1 VQRGREQG
9 VDKEG
14 NEMTRIGG
22 FFCFLVCA
30 LAVSAQDVAKTDPFA
45 VTKADVKA
53 RLDKM
58 PAAHPRLFVKR
69 ADAFE
74 KIRGV
79 IGQKPEW
86 ALIRDWLVKDADKV
100 LLEKPVVRVQE
111 GMRMKG
117 QHEVEKRAG
126 LLAAAFRLT
135 GKPEYAERAKQELLA
150 AAAFADWNPS
160 HFLDT
165 AEMTLGV
172 ALGYDWLYD
181 TLDEATRKTLFEA
194 IRDKGLKP
202 ALAKKY
208 FWTKGDNN
216 WSQVCWGG
224 MVAGA
229 LAIRDQDPELALEII
244 HQAVTS
250 VPYSVKPYAPNGSY
264 PEGPAY
270 WTYGTTYYVYMMD
283 LLSKSLG
290 TDFGLYDLPGF
301 AKTGDYINIATG
313 PSGRFYN
320 YADGGDGRGH
330 QLALWWLALR
340 SKRPDWLRKE
350 AADMREAVRAGDPR
364 KTAMRGLAFP
374 VLLLF
379 WFQETEPDV
388 PCKIPLNWA
397 SEGRVPVVVM
407 RTSWDDRTAAYLATK
422 GGPATQNHGHMD
434 SGSFIYEA
442 DGIRWAVDLGAQNYY
457 SIEKLGMSLW
467 SSKQDSD
474 RWKIFRL
481 SSASHNVV
489 TLDGQPHVASGF
501 GKIVKFEDD
510 PQLPHAVVDLGE
522 VYAGQA
528 QSVTRAC
535 ALLPSRVG
543 VIQDRLT
550 GVKPGAK
557 VRWAMVTQA
566 KSCQA
571 QGVDMVLTDG
581 QKSLAVRP
589 VAPAAVTW
597 QVTDLAVP
605 PNAWDVPNKGA
616 SMIAFET
623 FAPESGT
630 VELRVLLIPSGAQ
643 VEKVLPDFLSDM
655 K

>member
-1 VQRGREQG
+1 
-9 VDKEG
+9 
-14 NEMTRIGG
+14 
-22 FFCFLVCA
+22 
-30 LAVSAQDVAKTDPFA
+30 
-45 VTKADVKA
+45 
-53 RLDKM
+53 
-58 PAAHPRLFVKR
+58 
-69 ADAFE
+69 
-74 KIRGV
+74 
-79 IGQKPEW
+79 
-86 ALIRDWLVKDADKV
+86 
-100 LLEKPVVRVQE
+100 
-111 GMRMKG
+111 MRMKG
-117 QHEVEKRAG
+117 QLEVEKRVG
-126 LLAAAFRLT
+126 LLAAAYRLT
-135 GKPEYAERAKQELLA
+135 GKPEYVERAKRELLA
-150 AAAFADWNPS
+150 AAAFENWNPS

-181 TLDEATRKTLFEA
+181 ALDEATRATLLEA
-194 IRDKGLKP
+194 IREKGLKQ
-202 ALAKKY
+202 ALAKTY
-208 FWTKGDNN
+208 FWSKGNNN

-244 HQAVTS
+244 HRAVTS
-250 VPYSVKPYAPNGSY
+250 VPYSIKPYAPNGSY
-264 PEGPAY
+264 PEGPGY
-270 WTYGTTYYVYMMD
+270 WTYGTTYYIYMMD
-283 LLSKSLG
+283 LLTKALG

-301 AKTGDYINIATG
+301 AKTGDYINVVTG

-350 AADMREAVRAGDPR
+350 AADMREAVRTGDPR
-364 KTAMRGLAFP
+364 KTALRSVSFP

-379 WFQETEPDV
+379 WFQETEADV
-388 PCKIPLNWA
+388 PCQVPLNWA
-397 SEGRVPVVVM
+397 SDGHVPLVVM
-407 RTSWDDRTAAYLATK
+407 RTSWQDPNAAYLATK

-442 DGIRWAVDLGAQNYY
+442 DGVRWAVDLGAQSYY
-457 SIEKLGMSLW
+457 SIEKLGMNLW
-467 SSKQDSD
+467 NSKQDSD

-489 TLDGQPHVASGF
+489 TIDGQLHVAKGF
-501 GKIVKFEDD
+501 GRVETFERD
-510 PQLPHAVVDLGE
+510 PVLPHAVVNLDE

-528 QSVTRAC
+528 ERVTRAC
-535 ALLPSRVG
+535 ALMPSRVG
-543 VIQDRLT
+543 VIQDRLA

-571 QGVDMVLTDG
+571 QGADMVLAAG
-581 QKSLAVRP
+581 PKSLTVR
-589 VAPAAVTW
+589 ALSPAAVSW
-597 QVTDLAVP
+597 QVTDLSTP
-605 PNAWDVPNKGA
+605 PNAWDVANKGA

-623 FAPESGT
+623 VVPEGGSLD
-630 VELRVLLIPSGAQ
+630 LRVLLVPAGVQ
-643 VEKVLPDFLSDM
+643 PEKTLPDFLQGV

>member
-1 VQRGREQG
+1 MAMKLSVVAGIVVAG
-9 VDKEG
+9 A
-14 NEMTRIGG
+14 
-22 FFCFLVCA
+22 VCA
-30 LAVSAQDVAKTDPFA
+30 SAQEAAALDPYA
-45 VTKADVKA
+45 VKKEDVKA
-53 RLDKM
+53 RLDAM
-58 PAAHPRLFVKR
+58 PATHPRLFVKR

-74 KIRGV
+74 KIRAV
-79 IGQKPEW
+79 IDQKPEW
-86 ALIRDWLVKDADKV
+86 RLIRDWIVQDADGV
-100 LLEKPVVRVQE
+100 LKLKPVERVQE

-117 QHEVEKRAG
+117 QHEVEKRVG
-126 LLAAAFRLT
+126 LLAAAYRLT
-135 GKPEYAERAKQELLA
+135 GKPEYVERAKRELLA
-150 AAAFADWNPS
+150 AAAFENWNPS

-181 TLDEATRKTLFEA
+181 ALDEATRATLLEA
-194 IRDKGLKP
+194 IREKGLKQ
-202 ALAKKY
+202 ALAKTY
-208 FWTKGDNN
+208 FWSKGNNN

-244 HQAVTS
+244 HRAVTS
-250 VPYSVKPYAPNGSY
+250 VPYSIKPYAPNGSY
-264 PEGPAY
+264 PEGPGY
-270 WTYGTTYYVYMMD
+270 WTYGTTYYIYMMD
-283 LLSKSLG
+283 LLTKALG

-301 AKTGDYINIATG
+301 AKTGDYINVVTG

-350 AADMREAVRAGDPR
+350 AADMREAVRTGDPR
-364 KTAMRGLAFP
+364 KTALRSVSFP

-379 WFQETEPDV
+379 WFQETEADV
-388 PCKIPLNWA
+388 PCQVPLNWA
-397 SEGRVPVVVM
+397 SDGHVPLVVM
-407 RTSWDDRTAAYLATK
+407 RTSWQDPNAAYLATK

-442 DGIRWAVDLGAQNYY
+442 DGVRWAVDLGAQSYY
-457 SIEKLGMSLW
+457 SIEKLGMNLW
-467 SSKQDSD
+467 NSKQDSD

-489 TLDGQPHVASGF
+489 TIDGQLHVAKGV
-501 GKIVKFEDD
+501 GRVETFERD
-510 PQLPHAVVDLGE
+510 PVLPHAVVNLDE

-528 QSVTRAC
+528 ERVTRAC
-535 ALLPSRVG
+535 ALMPSRVG
-543 VIQDRLT
+543 VIQDRLA

-571 QGVDMVLTDG
+571 QGADMVLADG
-581 QKSLAVRP
+581 PKSLTVR
-589 VAPAAVTW
+589 ALSPAAVSW
-597 QVTDLAVP
+597 LVTDLSTP
-605 PNAWDVPNKGA
+605 PNAWDVANKGA

-623 FAPESGT
+623 VVPEGGSLD
-630 VELRVLLIPSGAQ
+630 LRVLLVPAGVQ
-643 VEKVLPDFLSDM
+643 PEKTLPDFLQGV

>member
-1 VQRGREQG
+1 MRSGAMLAGVCICGCLAWGAADTYDPLALSKEQ
-9 VDKEG
+9 
-14 NEMTRIGG
+14 
-22 FFCFLVCA
+22 
-30 LAVSAQDVAKTDPFA
+30 
-45 VTKADVKA
+45 VKA

-58 PAAHPRLFVKR
+58 PASHPRLFVR
-69 ADAFE
+69 RPDAFV
-74 KIRGV
+74 KVRGV
-79 IGQKPEW
+79 IEQKPEW
-86 ALIRDWLVKDADKV
+86 KMIRDWIVRDADVALKA
-100 LLEKPVVRVQE
+100 EPVKRTMQ
-111 GMRMKG
+111 GMRMQG
-117 QHEVEKRAG
+117 QHDVEKRVG
-126 LLAAAFRLT
+126 LLAAAYWLT
-135 GKPEYAERAKQELLA
+135 EKAEYAERAKRELLA
-150 AAAFADWNPS
+150 AAAFEDWNPG

-181 TLDEATRKTLFEA
+181 TLDDATRKTVCEA
-194 IRDKGLKP
+194 IREKGLKP

-208 FWTKGDNN
+208 FWSKGNNN
-216 WSQVCWGG
+216 WSQVCWCG

-229 LAIRDQDPELALEII
+229 LAIRDQEPALALDII

-250 VPYSVKPYAPNGSY
+250 VPFSIKPYEPNGSY
-264 PEGPAY
+264 PEGPGY

-283 LLSKSLG
+283 LLRKSLD

-301 AKTGDYINIATG
+301 AKTGDYINVATG

-340 SKRPDWLRKE
+340 SGRPDWLRRE
-350 AADMREAVRAGDPR
+350 LADMREAVRLGDPG
-364 KTAMRGLAFP
+364 KTGLRNVAFP

-379 WFQETEPDV
+379 WYQDV
-388 PCKIPLNWA
+388 DAQAPNRMPLNWA
-397 SEGRVPVVVM
+397 SEGHVPVIVM
-407 RTSWDDRTAAYLATK
+407 RTSWDDPNAGYLAAK
-422 GGPATQNHGHMD
+422 GGPAVQNHGHMD

-442 DGIRWAVDLGAQNYY
+442 DGIRWAVDLGSQNYY

-489 TLDGQPHVASGF
+489 TVDGKLHVAQGF
-501 GKIVKFEDD
+501 GKISAFDSD
-510 PQLPHAVVDLGE
+510 PQMPHTVISLDE

-535 ALLPSRVG
+535 ALLPSRTG

-557 VRWAMVTQA
+557 VRWAMVTYA
-566 KSCQA
+566 KSCVA
-571 QGVDMVLTDG
+571 QGQDMVLKDG
-581 QKSLAVRP
+581 DKSLAVR
-589 VAPAAVTW
+589 VVSPASAAW
-597 QVTDLAVP
+597 QVADLSVP
-605 PNAWDVPNKGA
+605 PNTWDVANKGA
-616 SMIAFET
+616 SLISFET
-623 FAPESGT
+623 EAPLGGA
-630 VELRVLLIPSGAQ
+630 VELRVLLVPGSAQ
-643 VEKVLPDFLSDM
+643 VEKAVPDFLGR
-655 K
+655 